1 MVGTWSIKRKQ
12 HRRIFTMSTNFRVA
26 FKRRNGNLHVHPS
39 GDLDGSSA
47 FELIRLLGRKYD
59 GKGEVVIDTH
69 KLRKVFPFG
78 SSTFQDNVNESR
90 IPKNRLSFKGE
101 KGHELA
107 PKGCKVIEVSSKHN
121 CCGNCAGCP
130 CSTKTESKRKSA

>member
-1 MVGTWSIKRKQ
+1 
-12 HRRIFTMSTNFRVA
+12 MSANFRVA

-59 GKGEVVIDTH
+59 GKGEVVIDTC

-78 SSTFQDNVNESR
+78 SSTFEDNVNESR
-90 IPKNRLSFKGE
+90 IPKNRISFKGE

-107 PKGCKVIEVSSKHN
+107 PMGCKVIESSSKHR
-121 CCGNCAGCP
+121 CRGNCAGCP
-130 CSTKTESKRKSA
+130 CANKTKSNRQNSVDFEQAT